1 MQDYKKKLCM
11 NFYEIFG
18 RDIPW
23 GKELYIGTR
32 NYQLDFGGGLSWYL
46 GYYPTV
52 SMDLLSTLVSLV
64 FMCYIY
70 VIFVTF

>member
-1 MQDYKKKLCM
+1 MK
-11 NFYEIFG
+11 FYEIFG

-46 GYYPTV
+46 G